1 MIRLIPTS
9 EEQSVVILP
18 RRIEP
23 EAPISWEEDLNWD
36 LSNEIWDKDS
46 GQVTLTI
53 TEEGTGVSETLQ
65 SLVVE
70 ELEEGIK
77 VFFTSSILKNQT
89 TYYLQFRNG
98 SYIWYRTNAFATN
111 ENNKSDIYTLNEGA
125 YKQYDSN
132 VDDEYIVL

>member
-18 RRIEP
+18 RNT
-23 EAPISWEEDLNWD
+23 EAEASLGWDADLNWD
-36 LSNEIWDKDS
+36 LTNQIWDKES
-46 GQVTLTI
+46 GQISLTI
-53 TEEGTGVSETLQ
+53 TEEGTGVSEDLQ
-65 SLVVE
+65 NLVVE
-70 ELEEGIK
+70 YLEKGVK
-77 VFFTSSILKNQT
+77 VFFSSTILKNQS

-111 ENNKSDIYTLNEGA
+111 ENNKLDAYTLNEGA
-125 YKQYDSN
+125 YKEYDSN